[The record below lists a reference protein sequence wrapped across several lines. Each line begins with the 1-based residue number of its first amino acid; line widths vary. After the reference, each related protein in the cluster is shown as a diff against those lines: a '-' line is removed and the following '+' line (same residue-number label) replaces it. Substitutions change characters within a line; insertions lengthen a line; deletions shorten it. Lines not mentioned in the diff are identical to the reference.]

1 MTALTVGAG
10 LQFQTVAAAVAA
22 SHDGDTIYVHA
33 GTYTNDGA
41 TINTKISIVG
51 VGGLAHFVSTTPP
64 ANGKAIFVTN
74 TDVTF
79 DHVEF
84 SGTTVPD
91 DNGAGI
97 RYQAGHLTITN
108 SYFHDNQDGILGA
121 ASSGG
126 TIDIDASEFAHNGA
140 GDGFSHNIYIGA
152 IASLTITNSY
162 IHDAVVGHEIKSRAA
177 TTVITNNRIFDNSG
191 TASYS
196 IDLPNGGAGVV
207 SGNIIQQG
215 ANSQNPAII
224 TFGEEGGVA
233 ANPSLQVDG
242 NIVINELTSN
252 PLFVRNTTTAI
263 AAITDNKL
271 FGLTTPQIAQGANTQ
286 TGNTFLSTKPTL
298 DSSHPEAASPWDQ
311 LFWGGSNLHTG
322 SAGRDLFIGSAG
334 GDTFDGNGGNDR
346 LDAGAGNDILAGG
359 LGRDA
364 LTGGAD
370 ADSFKFEP

>member
-1 MTALTVGAG
+1 MTAFTVGAG

-22 SHDGDTIYVHA
+22 SHDGDTIYVKA

-79 DHVEF
+79 DHVEL

-91 DNGAGI
+91 HNGAGI

-126 TIDIDASEFAHNGA
+126 TVDIEASEFAHNGA

-207 SGNIIQQG
+207 RGNIIQQS
-215 ANSQNPAII
+215 ANSQNPRYHHLWRGRRCRGQSEPSGRWQYCHQRTDEQSTLCTQHHNSNCRDHTQQA
-224 TFGEEGGVA
+224 VR
-233 ANPSLQVDG
+233 ANYATNCARVEHPNGQHV
-242 NIVINELTSN
+242 
-252 PLFVRNTTTAI
+252 FVHKAYAR
-263 AAITDNKL
+263 
-271 FGLTTPQIAQGANTQ
+271 
-286 TGNTFLSTKPTL
+286 
-298 DSSHPEAASPWDQ
+298 
-311 LFWGGSNLHTG
+311 
-322 SAGRDLFIGSAG
+322 
-334 GDTFDGNGGNDR
+334 
-346 LDAGAGNDILAGG
+346 
-359 LGRDA
+359 
-364 LTGGAD
+364 
-370 ADSFKFEP
+370 